1 VVAVNPELDNA
12 PEKINTEPYSAWMF
26 KMKPDNA
33 ADVDELMDAAAYQ
46 TLVDN
51 EAH

>member
-1 VVAVNPELDNA
+1 
-12 PEKINTEPYSAWMF
+12 
-26 KMKPDNA
+26 MKPDNA